1 MIKKAS
7 FFSIVRA
14 MLKTPRIVLARPAVN
29 GFLCRYL
36 GKFKIMDVDN
46 NLIIHSHLPPINSK
60 AYSRFVDEH
69 LLGGPIA
76 PSHAQIAV
84 TNACPYQCSYC
95 YNRDRTGRVMDHQTI
110 LAAVRQLKDLGVFWL
125 GLTGGE
131 PLLNQRLGEIIECAA
146 GDCAVK
152 LFTTGCTLT
161 KQRALELKQAGLFSV
176 SVSLDHWQEE
186 RHDQGRNRSGAFRTA
201 LEAIEIFKGV
211 AGLHVGVSAVL
222 SAEMLEEDQV
232 ETFLRFLA
240 GLDIHEA
247 WLSEAKPST
256 AAYQRPE
263 LVVTQEQRER
273 LIAIQDRHNKK
284 GGMTVNYLGHFEDS
298 RHFGCSAGH
307 KMVYIDAFGDMSP
320 CVFIPMSF
328 GNVGERSVKEI
339 YQTMQQ
345 RFPTESSCF
354 INRNYRLLQGRGS
367 HAGPIDPAAA
377 LALMERI
384 QFSPLSKFFSL
395 HYGKR

>member
-1 MIKKAS
+1 MTKKAS
-7 FFSIVRA
+7 FFRIVRA
-14 MLKTPRIVLARPAVN
+14 ILKTPRIVLARPAVN

-36 GKFKIMDVDN
+36 RKFKMLDVDG
-46 NLIIHSHLPPINSK
+46 NLIIHSHLPPVNSR
-60 AYSRFVDEH
+60 AYSRFVTEH
-69 LLGGPIA
+69 LLGESIA

-110 LAAVRQLKDLGVFWL
+110 LAAVRQLKELGVFWL

-131 PLLNQRLGEIIECAA
+131 PLLNRRLSEIIECAA

-161 KQRALELKQAGLFSV
+161 KQRAAELKQAGLFSV

-186 RHDQGRNRSGAFRTA
+186 RHDQGRNRPGAFRTA
-201 LEAIEIFKGV
+201 LEAIDILKGV
-211 AGLHVGVSAVL
+211 PGLHVGVSAVL
-222 SAEMLEEDQV
+222 STEMLEEEQV
-232 ETFLRFLA
+232 ETFLQFLG

-256 AAYQRPE
+256 AAFQRPE
-263 LVVTQEQRER
+263 LVITQEERER
-273 LIAIQDRHNKK
+273 LIAIQDRYNKK

-307 KMVYIDAFGDMSP
+307 KMVYIDAFGELSP
-320 CVFIPMSF
+320 CVFIPISF
-328 GNVGERSVKEI
+328 GNVRERTVKEI

-345 RFPTESSCF
+345 RFPTESTCF
-354 INRNYRLLQGRGS
+354 INRNYRVLQGRGS
-367 HAGPIDPAAA
+367 GAGPIDPAAA
-377 LALMERI
+377 LALMEGI

>member
-7 FFSIVRA
+7 FFRIARA
-14 MLKTPRIVLARPAVN
+14 ILKTPRIVLARPAVN

-36 GKFKIMDVDN
+36 GKFKILDVDG
-46 NLIIHSHLPPINSK
+46 NLIIHSHLPPVNSR
-60 AYSRFVDEH
+60 AYSRFVTEH
-69 LLGGPIA
+69 LLGESIA

-95 YNRDRTGRVMDHQTI
+95 YNRGRTGRVMDQQTI
-110 LAAVRQLKDLGVFWL
+110 LATVRQLKELGVFWL

-131 PLLNQRLGEIIECAA
+131 PLLNRRLEEIIACAA

-152 LFTTGCTLT
+152 LFTTGCTLS
-161 KQRALELKQAGLFSV
+161 KQRAEELKQAGLFSV
-176 SVSLDHWQEE
+176 SVSLDHWQAE
-186 RHDQGRNRSGAFRTA
+186 RHDQGRNHSGAFRTA
-201 LEAIEIFKGV
+201 LEAIEIFRGV

-222 SAEMLEEDQV
+222 SAEMLEEELI
-232 ETFLRFLA
+232 ETFLQFLA

-263 LVVTQEQRER
+263 LVVTQEQREL
-273 LIAIQDRHNKK
+273 LIAIQDRYNKK
-284 GGMTVNYLGHFEDS
+284 GGMTVNYLGHFEDR

-307 KMVYIDAFGDMSP
+307 KMIYIDAFGELSP

-328 GNVGERSVKEI
+328 GNVRERSVKEI
-339 YQTMQQ
+339 YRTMQQ

-367 HAGPIDPAAA
+367 KAGPIDPSAA
-377 LALMERI
+377 LALLERI
-384 QFSPLSKFFSL
+384 QFSPRSKFFSL
-395 HYGKR
+395 HYGNR